1 MGRHRNDHYNG
12 AANPQ
17 DNGALNGATADEGV
31 AGEGVDMAES
41 GESTENTEH
50 DTTPDAANPQDNG
63 AAGTDTGATV
73 TPENKNGTGDSG
85 ASPPPSR
92 TGKKRVRHPGGKAT
106 KVIAG
111 SVLVEFD
118 GEGVA
123 ELDTEQAEY
132 LLDIPGYEE
141 A

>member
-1 MGRHRNDHYNG
+1 MGRHKNNHYDG

-17 DNGALNGATADEGV
+17 DNGALNGAAVDEG
-31 AGEGVDMAES
+31 GELAES
-41 GESTENTEH
+41 GESGGNTEH
-50 DTTPDAANPQDNG
+50 DTTPDAANQQDDG
-63 AAGTDTGATV
+63 AAGTDTGASA
-73 TPENKNGTGDSG
+73 TPENKNGAGDSG

-118 GEGVA
+118 GEGIA